1 MTQIDFY
8 FNAADKFKLAA
19 TLSSKAV
26 AQFLSGVPHTRMF
39 LFAPDE
45 DTAQR
50 VETALWTFQQTSF
63 LPHCRGGHP
72 RSHETPII
80 VGHGVD
86 QPVHDEVLLN
96 LCPQYPAF
104 FSRFRRLIE
113 IVGTSEE
120 DKSVARDR
128 FRFYRDR
135 GYEIRSHDVTG
146 RG

>member
-8 FNAADKFKLAA
+8 FNAADKLKLAA

-26 AQFLSGVPHTRMF
+26 AQFLSGIPHTRMF
-39 LFAPDE
+39 LFTPDE
-45 DTAQR
+45 ATTQR
-50 VETALWTFQQTSF
+50 VEAALWTFQQTSF
-63 LPHCRGGHP
+63 LPHCRGED
-72 RSHETPII
+72 RNAHETPII

-86 QPVHDEVLLN
+86 HPLHDEVLLN

-113 IVGTSEE
+113 IVGTGEE
-120 DKSVARDR
+120 DKSAARER

-146 RG
+146 RA

>member
-8 FNAADKFKLAA
+8 FNAADKVKLAV

-26 AQFLSGVPHTRMF
+26 AQFLTGVPHNRM
-39 LFAPDE
+39 LLVTPDE
-45 DTAQR
+45 ATAQR
-50 VETALWTFQQTSF
+50 VEAALWTFQQTSF
-63 LPHCRGGHP
+63 LPHCRGGDP
-72 RSHETPII
+72 RAHETPII
-80 VGHGVD
+80 VGYGED
-86 QPVHDEVLLN
+86 EPVHDEVLLN

-113 IVGTSEE
+113 IVGTSED
-120 DKSVARDR
+120 DKAAARER

-146 RG
+146 KV